1 MPTLPED
8 RVRRQNQ
15 LNCYFTILPKK
26 TVGAIFTVWV
36 AGADSLRIWEKVNSL
51 ARIDMHRKHPNKK
64 IVRDVNS
71 TVRKGISTQNF
82 YFNPFCIRKKR

>member
-8 RVRRQNQ
+8 RVLRLSK
-15 LNCYFTILPKK
+15 LNYYFTILPKK
-26 TVGAIFTVWV
+26 PVGTIFTVCV

-51 ARIDMHRKHPNKK
+51 ARIGMHREHPNKK